1 MLSENPFKM
10 PSSELAAGAKRIIVA
25 LDVASASEALRL
37 VNLFGDRV
45 GGVKLGLE
53 LLMSTGPALAD
64 EIAALGVPVFL
75 DGKFMD
81 IPNTVAGGGGG
92 GRPPRGSL
100 MKYFFFVGWGV

>member
-10 PSSELAAGAKRIIVA
+10 PSSDLAAAAKRIIVA

-81 IPNTVAGGGGG
+81 IPNTVAGAVRAAT
-92 GRPPRGSL
+92 RPRVC
-100 MKYFFFVGWGV
+100 MMNVHC